1 MKSNKLVFVTDN
13 ADVKAVA
20 TGVTKPSS
28 VVRKDRAR
36 KKTDSPRAAV
46 AVKKK
51 KEPKPARNPFRRSET
66 SKLHLKNLQ
75 MGKRVETMTPRV
87 EILRKR
93 LNVMQ
98 TRLDSVAGKLKL
110 VKEELSTRSGA
121 STMHTEACAT
131 ATRIECV
138 DTLCCDDEEEDEM
151 VELDDEIVEI
161 DDDIA
166 EVDGDVEDG
175 MDVLQTSTQP

>member
-13 ADVKAVA
+13 ADVEAVA
-20 TGVTKPSS
+20 TGITKPSS

-36 KKTDSPRAAV
+36 KKTDSPRAAL

-51 KEPKPARNPFRRSET
+51 KEPKPPRNPFRRSET

-93 LNVMQ
+93 LGVMQ
-98 TRLDSVAGKLKL
+98 TRLDSVIGKLKL

-121 STMHTEACAT
+121 STMQTGTGDT
-131 ATRIECV
+131 ATHIECV
-138 DTLCCDDEEEDEM
+138 DTHCDDEEEDEDEM
-151 VELDDEIVEI
+151 VELDDEIE
-161 DDDIA
+161 DD
-166 EVDGDVEDG
+166 